1 MTHPFIVLEGIDGS
15 GTTTQVE
22 RLVYRITKET
32 GVHAFWTREPTSTRI
47 GGLIRQALSREID
60 PPFNNKTLALL
71 FAADRLDHVE
81 HVIQPLLSQGPVLS
95 DRYLHSSLFYQALTC
110 FSSTERLRGADS
122 WIKDLNRYALKP
134 TITIVL
140 DVPEE
145 VAFER
150 LQKRGGKPELFE
162 KRNLQWNLSLMYG
175 GAQNAVH
182 VDGTQSI
189 GEVNESIW
197 VHVKPHVMRTTML
210 P

>member
-15 GTTTQVE
+15 GTTTQVK
-22 RLVYRITKET
+22 RLVARIVKET
-32 GVHAFWTREPTSTRI
+32 GVPAYRTREPTGTRI
-47 GGLIRQALSREID
+47 GGLIRQALCGEIN
-60 PPFNNKTLALL
+60 PPFTNKTLALL

-81 HVIQPLLSQGPVLS
+81 HAILPLLEHGPVIS

-110 FSSTERLRGADS
+110 FSSTERLRGEDS
-122 WIKDLNRYALKP
+122 WIRDLNRYALKP

-182 VDGTQSI
+182 VDGTQSS
-189 GEVNESIW
+189 GEVTESIW
-197 VHVKPHVMRTTML
+197 AHVKHHVKRT